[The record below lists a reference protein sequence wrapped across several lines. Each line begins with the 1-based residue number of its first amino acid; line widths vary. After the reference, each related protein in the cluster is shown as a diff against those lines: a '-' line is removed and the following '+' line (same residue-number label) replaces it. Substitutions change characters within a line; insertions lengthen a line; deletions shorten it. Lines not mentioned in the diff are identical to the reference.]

1 MRRRWR
7 LLEDQSGQGMAEYA
21 LIGGFVFL
29 AVIAVLTGVGQNI
42 ANKLGLLKNG
52 LQ

>member
-1 MRRRWR
+1 MRRGRR
-7 LLEDQSGQGMAEYA
+7 LLDGQSGQGIAEYA

-42 ANKLGLLKNG
+42 ANKLGLLSNG